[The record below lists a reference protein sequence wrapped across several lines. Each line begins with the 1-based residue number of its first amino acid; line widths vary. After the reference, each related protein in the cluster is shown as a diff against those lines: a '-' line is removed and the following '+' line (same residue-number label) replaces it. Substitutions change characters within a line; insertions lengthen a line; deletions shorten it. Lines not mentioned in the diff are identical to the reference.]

1 VQLDQL
7 KRREFITL
15 LGGAA
20 AAWPLAARAQQAGR
34 TYRVAVMTQSS
45 RMTVNYIAF
54 FDELRRLG
62 FVEGQNLAVDPR
74 GFAARPEQFRDLAI
88 ALVSSGIDALVC
100 GGDAAIRAGQQ
111 ATQKIPII
119 GLTDDMVRSGLV
131 NSLSHPGRNTTGISL
146 FATELDGKRQELL
159 IEIAPAAR
167 RIAALADPNTTASLQ
182 LKALQDA
189 ASARDIELSIHRIS
203 KAEEIIGALDAA
215 KAAGAS
221 GINVL
226 ASPLLNAQRLAI
238 IERTAMLRLP
248 AIYQWPE
255 TAKEG
260 GLAAYGPRWAQVSR
274 QNAEQVAKVLRGTKP
289 ADLPVQQ
296 PTKFELVINLKT
308 AKALGLTVPP
318 TLLARAD
325 EVIE

>member
-1 VQLDQL
+1 
-7 KRREFITL
+7 
-15 LGGAA
+15 
-20 AAWPLAARAQQAGR
+20 
-34 TYRVAVMTQSS
+34 
-45 RMTVNYIAF
+45 
-54 FDELRRLG
+54 
-62 FVEGQNLAVDPR
+62 
-74 GFAARPEQFRDLAI
+74 
-88 ALVSSGIDALVC
+88 
-100 GGDAAIRAGQQ
+100 
-111 ATQKIPII
+111 
-119 GLTDDMVRSGLV
+119 MVRSGLV
-131 NSLSHPGRNTTGISL
+131 SSLAQPGGNTTGISL
-146 FATELDGKRQELL
+146 FATELDGKRQEIL
-159 IEIAPAAR
+159 IEMTPGAR
-167 RIAALADPNTTASLQ
+167 HIAALADPSTTASQ
-182 LKALQDA
+182 QIQALQDA
-189 ASARDIELSIHRIS
+189 ARPRGIDLSIHRIS
-203 KAEEIIGALDAA
+203 KAEEVIGALDAA

-238 IERTAMLRLP
+238 IERTAKLRLP

-274 QNAEQVAKVLRGTKP
+274 QNAEQVARVLRGTKP

-308 AKALGLTVPP
+308 AKTLGLIMPA